1 MAALDPA
8 AVGSAP
14 PRMRAPAPFQDS
26 FGSAQSFRLAGHA
39 GDVDRAERDLVQRP
53 AAVRQSLVEG
63 HGVGLLPGGPATDVA
78 QRHEAH
84 EPPLAEEY
92 GDLGQYTVRLEG
104 PNVESIISN
113 LRLDD
118 EQELKG
124 LDLRAGDLWYRIET
138 KRGGPLL
145 ITASAKDERSDLAIK
160 LYDGNLRELA
170 VSDELAVSLRH
181 RVAKGAAYHL
191 QVSGRSDSLGLRL
204 QIGGTPFA
212 HPLSEEAANHKR

>member
-1 MAALDPA
+1 VTAVTELHGSSDSRAGLEA
-8 AVGSAP
+8 AVT
-14 PRMRAPAPFQDS
+14 
-26 FGSAQSFRLAGHA
+26 AQEQWGLYALAA
-39 GDVDRAERDLVQRP
+39 K
-53 AAVRQSLVEG
+53 S
-63 HGVGLLPGGPATDVA
+63 
-78 QRHEAH
+78 
-84 EPPLAEEY
+84 AEEY
-92 GDLGQYTVRLEG
+92 GDLGQYTVRVEG

>member
-1 MAALDPA
+1 MATSDNTPS
-8 AVGSAP
+8 GS
-14 PRMRAPAPFQDS
+14 RARTSNPS
-26 FGSAQSFRLAGHA
+26 SATSAWTTSR
-39 GDVDRAERDLVQRP
+39 
-53 AAVRQSLVEG
+53 S
-63 HGVGLLPGGPATDVA
+63 
-78 QRHEAH
+78 
-84 EPPLAEEY
+84 
-92 GDLGQYTVRLEG
+92 
-104 PNVESIISN
+104 
-113 LRLDD
+113 
-118 EQELKG
+118 LKG